1 MKERE
6 KTEQLHH
13 PPLMFN
19 HLNINQYQTRRSIQN
34 IHQSISS
41 PPITVSL
48 PSTHTLSLFTLSYT
62 HTYISSPSATC
73 PLTPKQTNKQTSL
86 SLSLS
91 PFISNYFGASFLPR
105 FQYISLPFY
114 NKLSPPLSF
123 SLSSFFFFFFFP
135 GPTNI
140 LTIFRVFG
148 FGFGF
153 HFPLALLV
161 NEGEG
166 KEGKLYQLL

>member
-73 PLTPKQTNKQTSL
+73 PLTPKQTNKQNSL

-91 PFISNYFGASFLPR
+91 LHLFLTISA
-105 FQYISLPFY
+105 LPFCLDFSIY
-114 NKLSPPLSF
+114 RYLFITNFPRP
-123 SLSSFFFFFFFP
+123 SLSLSLLFFFFSLDQP
-135 GPTNI
+135 I
-140 LTIFRVFG
+140 
-148 FGFGF
+148 
-153 HFPLALLV
+153 
-161 NEGEG
+161 
-166 KEGKLYQLL
+166 Y

>member
-1 MKERE
+1 
-6 KTEQLHH
+6 
-13 PPLMFN
+13 MFN

-73 PLTPKQTNKQTSL
+73 PLTPKQTNKQNSL
-86 SLSLS
+86 SLSLHL
-91 PFISNYFGASFLPR
+91 FLTISA
-105 FQYISLPFY
+105 LPFCLDFSIY
-114 NKLSPPLSF
+114 RYLFITNFPRP
-123 SLSSFFFFFFFP
+123 SLSLSLLFFFFFFFP

-166 KEGKLYQLL
+166 KEGKLYQLLWI

>member
-73 PLTPKQTNKQTSL
+73 PLTPKQTNKQNSL

-135 GPTNI
+135 WTNQYI
-140 LTIFRVFG
+140 DD
-148 FGFGF
+148 
-153 HFPLALLV
+153 FPCFWFWFWFSFSSCFAC
-161 NEGEG
+161 
-166 KEGKLYQLL
+166 

>member
-62 HTYISSPSATC
+62 HIYIISLRHVSSHT
-73 PLTPKQTNKQTSL
+73 QTNKQTEFSF
-86 SLSLS
+86 SLS

-123 SLSSFFFFFFFP
+123 SLSSFFFFFFFSLDQP
-135 GPTNI
+135 I
-140 LTIFRVFG
+140 
-148 FGFGF
+148 
-153 HFPLALLV
+153 
-161 NEGEG
+161 
-166 KEGKLYQLL
+166 Y